1 MTDPDFAHDQ
11 NNKGGRIKGLKLRHF
26 GKLNI
31 TYLGKLLRRSSSNV
45 APQ

>member
-1 MTDPDFAHDQ
+1 MTDLDFEHDQ
-11 NNKGGRIKGLKLRHF
+11 NNKGGHMKGLKLRHF
-26 GKLNI
+26 SKLNI